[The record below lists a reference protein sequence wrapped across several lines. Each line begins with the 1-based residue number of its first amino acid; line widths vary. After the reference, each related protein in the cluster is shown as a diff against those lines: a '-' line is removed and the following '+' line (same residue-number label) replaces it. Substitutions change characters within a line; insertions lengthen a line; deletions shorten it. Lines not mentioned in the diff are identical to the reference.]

1 MKTEKIKE
9 IEVPSLAVKL
19 FKLALGM
26 GLMGVGIFCF
36 IAMGLLALVFVSV
49 LIWKSLKLRQKT
61 IN

>member
-36 IAMGLLALVFVSV
+36 IIFCIIALIFVSV
-49 LIWKSLKLRQKT
+49 LI
-61 IN
+61 